1 MKKLSPNF
9 LPRYILFCLI
19 SIFLNLLT
27 QEFFLIFFNSY
38 VISILF
44 GTVIGFLIKFYL
56 DKNFIFLK
64 SSSFSFNQLFTYTF
78 TAIFS
83 TIIFWSVEIF
93 FLIYFQNNMMKILG
107 GFLGLILGYTLKF
120 KLDYK
125 LTFNG

>member
-1 MKKLSPNF
+1 MKRLNPNF

-19 SIFLNLLT
+19 SIFLNLST
-27 QEFFLIFFNSY
+27 QEVFLFFFKSY
-38 VISILF
+38 IISILF
-44 GTVIGFLIKFYL
+44 GTLNGFLIKFYL
-56 DKNFIFLK
+56 DKNFVFSN
-64 SSSFSFNQLFTYTF
+64 SSSFSFNELFTYAF
-78 TAIFS
+78 TAFFS